1 MEAEIKSC
9 ISLPLNIFAFQIAE
23 EGTEADTERQVHSW

>member
-9 ISLPLNIFAFQIAE
+9 ISLPLNIFAYQIAE
-23 EGTEADTERQVHSW
+23 DGTEADRERQGPSW